1 MAKLYAAIILALI
14 PAIAQTPRKP
24 AAAAVNPTAAVQL
37 AEAGHCREALPQ
49 LKIVLPKI
57 QENELKR
64 RAGITGVRCAMTVND
79 AGTAVSFLAWL
90 NHEFPHDPAV
100 LYLSTHVYSDLSIR
114 ASQELLYTA
123 PGSAQVHEL
132 NAEALETQ
140 GKWKEA
146 EEEYRAVLEK
156 DSHMPGIHYRLGRLL
171 LSVPNAPEANKNA
184 AKVEFQEE
192 LKIDPNNAG
201 AEFVLGELGRQA
213 EQWPDSISHFSK
225 ATKLD
230 AGFAE
235 AYVGLGRALLGDNKA
250 ADAATALE
258 TAARMQPDNPEG
270 NFYLA
275 TAYRR
280 AGRKADADR
289 EFLAHKQASEKSQQT
304 KDEIKKQV
312 TGGLV
317 EKPPQ

>member
-1 MAKLYAAIILALI
+1 MGKLYVALLFTVLAS
-14 PAIAQTPRKP
+14 AQTPR
-24 AAAAVNPTAAVQL
+24 ATVQL
-37 AEAGHCREALPQ
+37 AETGHCREALPQ
-49 LKIVLPKI
+49 LKKSLPLI
-57 QENELKR
+57 QESDLKR
-64 RAGITGVRCAMTVND
+64 RAGIAGVRCSMNLND
-79 AGTAVSFLAWL
+79 AGSALSFLATL
-90 NHEFPHDPAV
+90 NRDFPHDPAV

-146 EEEYRAVLEK
+146 EEEYHAVLAK
-156 DSHMPGIHYRLGRLL
+156 DPHMQGIHYRIGRLL
-171 LSVPNAPEANKNA
+171 LSEPNAPATNKDA
-184 AKVEFQEE
+184 AKLEFEEE
-192 LKIDPNNAG
+192 LKNDPNNAG
-201 AEFVLGELGRQA
+201 AEFVLGELARQS
-213 EQWPDSISHFSK
+213 EQWPDAIVHFSK
-225 ATKLD
+225 AVKLD

-235 AYVGLGRALLGDNKA
+235 AYIGLGRSLLGSNKA
-250 ADAATALE
+250 LEAAAPLE
-258 TAARMQPDNPEG
+258 NAAKMQPDNPEVH
-270 NFYLA
+270 FYLA

-289 EFLAHKQASEKSQQT
+289 EFLLHKQASEKSQQT

-312 TGGLV
+312 TDGLG